1 MSLLANFFNQMKKQ
15 RIEAPRKIE
24 FHMELSSSFE
34 KKRKREENKVS
45 SANKNT
51 IGSMTLAFVD
61 NFRKMVDFSIEKI
74 KEDDPDYEEF
84 CNDPKIP
91 LLNYIDKIIKYTQ
104 IEWTALPG
112 CIVLLEKMKKK
123 SDGGSISI
131 NNMHRL
137 LVVALLLSDKFL
149 EDVPARNED
158 FAKGSGFDIVF
169 FLFFIFK
176 TNNRII

>member
-1 MSLLANFFNQMKKQ
+1 MSFFADFFREMKKQ
-15 RIEAPRKIE
+15 RVQAPKKIA
-24 FHMELSSSFE
+24 FHMESSSDYSS
-34 KKRKREENKVS
+34 KKKITKEEVKVS
-45 SANKNT
+45 KANKNT

-61 NFRKMVDFSIEKI
+61 NFRKMVDFSIAKI

-91 LLNYIDKIIKYTQ
+91 LLNYVDKIIKHTQ

-112 CIVLLEKMKKK
+112 CIVLLKKMKHK
-123 SDGGSISI
+123 SNDAKISI

-149 EDVPARNED
+149 EDTPARNED
-158 FAKGSGFDIVF
+158 FAIGSGFDTVF
-169 FLFFIFK
+169 FFF
-176 TNNRII
+176 